1 MSSLII
7 LPTQLYEIGLI
18 EKTVEK
24 NKIGKIIFY
33 NDPQY
38 YTAYN
43 YNKKRLLLHRASSL
57 IYFEK
62 LKSGF
67 NKTGIILKWEEK
79 TGSEVL
85 AKYQPIFVFDPI
97 DKPVRDIF
105 IKKKA
110 TILESPNFIND
121 FRFMEMY
128 YKKIT
133 DKKQPKR
140 IIFNAFYEN
149 SKHNAGLEIGKSQD
163 TLNRNRIPAAE
174 IKAASKPVLS
184 GYKRNPETLKIIA
197 DSIKWVASNFPKN
210 PGTLPKNPAD
220 FRFPVSSEEAGLV
233 FRRFIANLG
242 NFGTYQDA
250 LGLIS
255 GNNPTEEPE
264 TFYHSGLSSSINIGL
279 LNPEKIINYF
289 KKNIINKPEV
299 VKKIGINNI
308 EGYIRQLFWREYQ
321 RFIYIYFEDRISPLV
336 NSKNYT
342 FPVLIGKKDFNK
354 SWYSSD
360 SELPDPVKKCI
371 NLAFDTG
378 YLHHIQRLMV
388 VGNFMLISGV
398 DPVDAFR
405 WFMEFSIDSYEWVMC
420 QNVFDMVFCCSGG
433 LTMTKVYYSSS
444 NYLLK
449 MATPGSAKSDW
460 PKVWDSVYDKFTKKN
475 YNILKHFR
483 R

>member
-1 MSSLII
+1 MSSLIL
-7 LPTQLYEIGLI
+7 LPTQLYEISLI

-24 NKIGKIIFY
+24 NKINKIVFY

-43 YNKKRLLLHRASSL
+43 YNKKRLLLHRVSSML
-57 IYFEK
+57 YFEK
-62 LKSGF
+62 LKSEF
-67 NKTGIILKWEEK
+67 SKSKITLKWEEK

-85 AKYQPIFVFDPI
+85 AKYQPIVLFDPI
-97 DKPVRDIF
+97 DKPVRNIF
-105 IKKKA
+105 MKKKA
-110 TILESPNFIND
+110 TILESPNFINNSG
-121 FRFMEMY
+121 FMETY

-149 SKHNAGLEIGKSQD
+149 SKLNSGLKIGKSQD
-163 TLNRNRIPAAE
+163 TLNRNQIPASE
-174 IKAASKPVLS
+174 LKKASKPTLT
-184 GYKRNPETLKIIA
+184 GYNRSPETLKIIA
-197 DSIKWVASNFPKN
+197 GSIKWVASNFPGN
-210 PGTLPKNPAD
+210 PGSLLTDPAD
-220 FRFPVSSEEAGLV
+220 FHFPVSSEEAGLV
-233 FRRFIANLG
+233 FRRFISNLG

-255 GNNPTEEPE
+255 GNDRTEEPE

-289 KKNIINKPEV
+289 KKSIIGKPEV

-321 RFIYIYFEDRISPLV
+321 RFIYIYFEDRISPIV

-342 FPVLIGKKDFNK
+342 FPVLISKKDFNK
-354 SWYSSD
+354 SWYSD
-360 SELPDPVKKCI
+360 KSELPDPVKKCI

-405 WFMEFSIDSYEWVMC
+405 WFMEFSADSYEWVMC

-444 NYLLK
+444 NYLSK
-449 MATPGSAKSDW
+449 MATSGSVKSDW
-460 PKVWDSVYDKFTKKN
+460 PKVWDSVYEKFTKKN
-475 YNILKHFR
+475 HDVLKHFR